1 MASPVGFVVQP
12 ELTVATLLAIGSGI
26 ALGTVSGLTPGI
38 HANTFAL
45 GLAAV
50 APAIPGP
57 PRLVGAAML
66 AAGTTHTF
74 LDVVPAM
81 ALGVPDPAMAASAL
95 PSHRLVIA
103 GRGRE
108 ALRLSAMGS
117 GLAVALA
124 VPLAV
129 PITLGM
135 VRLYP
140 TLSAHLPIVLGLVAV
155 ALVWTEGDW
164 AGRTGAGIAMAGSG
178 LLGAVTLPVSPD
190 GVLSVGSILM
200 PLFAGLFGAPVL
212 IESIG
217 GAGVPPQ
224 DDTTVALSK
233 RSVGVVALIGT
244 VAGAIVGY
252 VPGVT
257 AAIAAS
263 GALAVLSG
271 SGPREFVVATSGVN
285 TATAVFALFAL
296 VALGTPRTGVLVAF
310 DSTDAPLA
318 LGLLLASVA
327 MAATA
332 GFVLVPVLGD
342 RYLAVVGRLDA
353 TRLAV
358 TVLCLL
364 VGLSWLFAGA
374 VGVAAFAAATAV
386 GLVPAR
392 FRAKRA
398 NLMGVLLV
406 PLALP

>member
-1 MASPVGFVVQP
+1 MVSPVGYVVQP
-12 ELTVATLLAIGSGI
+12 ELTVATLLAIGGGI
-26 ALGTVSGLTPGI
+26 VLGTVSGLTPGI

-45 GLAAV
+45 GLAAA

-81 ALGVPDPAMAASAL
+81 ALGVPDPAMAAGAL

-124 VPLAV
+124 VPLAIPV
-129 PITLGM
+129 TLGM
-135 VRLYP
+135 TRLYP
-140 TLSAHLPIVLGLVAV
+140 MLSANLPFLLGLVAV
-155 ALVWTEGDW
+155 ALVLTEGDSI
-164 AGRTGAGIAMAGSG
+164 GRVGATIAMGASG
-178 LLGAVTLPVSPD
+178 LLGVVTLPLTPD
-190 GVLSVGSILM
+190 GVLSVGSMLM

-212 IESIG
+212 IESVG

-224 DDTTVALSK
+224 DDATVALSK
-233 RSVGVVALIGT
+233 GSVGAVALIGT
-244 VAGAIVGY
+244 VAGAVVGY

-271 SGPREFVVATSGVN
+271 SGPRGFVVATSGVN

-296 VALGTPRTGVLVAF
+296 LSLGTPRTGVLVAF

-327 MAATA
+327 VAATA

-342 RYLAVVGRLDA
+342 RYLAVVGRLDP

-364 VGLSWLFAGA
+364 VVLSWLFAGP
-374 VGVAAFAAATAV
+374 VGVAAFTAATAV

-392 FRAKRA
+392 FRARRA

-406 PLALP
+406 PLALS